1 MKNGVKVKRWN
12 SYIKVREETSYLHL
26 GQGWLYWLV
35 INPVSLPSR
44 ANCQYLSNWGIR
56 PAQRRTTNWKSLSR
70 SASSLN
76 TNSQHFCHFLFWMKS
91 ASFIFHLGNAEASR
105 SFIQKLK
112 FILTLST
119 SRAGTLNIL
128 DARWD
133 LVTRCHWN
141 IRYINLVFS
150 LLVCLTAIKCS
161 RSVEMLKNKLFCNV
175 FGASIIKNVEEPL
188 VL

>member
-35 INPVSLPSR
+35 INPVSLPSPP
-44 ANCQYLSNWGIR
+44 NCQYLSNWGIR

-141 IRYINLVFS
+141 ICNIKLVD
-150 LLVCLTAIKCS
+150 LPDCQMLQEC
-161 RSVEMLKNKLFCNV
+161 RNVEM
-175 FGASIIKNVEEPL
+175 
-188 VL
+188 

>member
-161 RSVEMLKNKLFCNV
+161 RSVE
-175 FGASIIKNVEEPL
+175 I
-188 VL
+188 